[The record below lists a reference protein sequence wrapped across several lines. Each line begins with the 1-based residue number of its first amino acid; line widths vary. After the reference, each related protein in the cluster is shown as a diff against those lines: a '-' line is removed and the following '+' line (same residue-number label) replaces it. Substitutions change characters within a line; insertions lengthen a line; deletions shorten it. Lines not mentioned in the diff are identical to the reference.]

1 MKKLVFLFLLTVAL
15 AFALVPVFGQE
26 SDLSGTWVGST
37 YIPDSGDDQVTL
49 VLKKEGEAY
58 SGTVSDSMGMA
69 NEAKLENGHFLDGTL
84 TAEFTIFNGSDYM
97 KIKLTLKLSGDLL
110 VGNWESAD
118 GETGNLEL
126 KRKS

>member
-1 MKKLVFLFLLTVAL
+1 MKRLVFLFLLTVGL
-15 AFALVPVFGQE
+15 AFALGPLFGQE
-26 SDLSGTWVGST
+26 SDLTGTWEGTT
-37 YIPDSGDDQVTL
+37 YVPDAGDDQVTL
-49 VLKKEGEAY
+49 VLRKEGEAY

-69 NEAKLENGHFLDGTL
+69 NEAKLENGKLVGGTL

>member
-15 AFALVPVFGQE
+15 AFALGPLFGQD
-26 SDLSGTWVGST
+26 SDLTGTWAGST

-49 VLKKEGEAY
+49 VLKKEGETY

-69 NEAKLENGHFLDGTL
+69 NESELENGKFVDGTL

>member
-1 MKKLVFLFLLTVAL
+1 MKKQLLLFFLTVAL
-15 AFALVPVFGQE
+15 AFALSPLFGQE
-26 SDLSGTWVGST
+26 SDLTGTWVGST
-37 YIPDSGDDQVTL
+37 YIANSGDDQVTL
-49 VLKKEGEAY
+49 VLHKEGEAY

-69 NEAKLENGHFLDGTL
+69 NEAKLENGKLENGTL
-84 TAEFTIFNGSDYM
+84 TGEFQIFNGSDYM

-118 GETGNLEL
+118 GETGSLEL